1 MYLVYLV
8 AVSYHETSQF
18 SALPASLTVQRAD
31 VALEFVFSRGS
42 SPPLAPFLSTM
53 AGFIAGNPST
63 TVVTD
68 CDAVLTAASLV
79 YIPASSP
86 LGQSWA
92 FLYPDAVG
100 LHPANAPMHPADRVS
115 LPQWAVIKFFLPR
128 CSLSA
133 AMAPPPLGLSFFT
146 ANFTS
151 AFWSR
156 ILSHLVDQ
164 GMLDSVSD
172 SPRALAKTILALSVD
187 KAVMTVNTSDLAP
200 VEPFDTPPFYGP
212 LVAAMPAAPPHV
224 VTPSAPGP
232 QELRF
237 LAIAPAAAFADTRN
251 TTAPLAGFAFLCGHL
266 GATCTSASR
275 TDPSGILHSAAA
287 VLRRGLLSK
296 FGNHVGDG
304 PLSRQLPSFA
314 NALVSNFTTFLETD
328 STLPAELEVQLSDAV
343 QLFVG
348 SPDERA
354 SIERQR
360 AIFATSQ
367 VSIYVAAE

>member
-1 MYLVYLV
+1 
-8 AVSYHETSQF
+8 
-18 SALPASLTVQRAD
+18 
-31 VALEFVFSRGS
+31 
-42 SPPLAPFLSTM
+42 M
-53 AGFIAGNPST
+53 AGIVVGNPST
-63 TVVTD
+63 TVVTE

-79 YIPASSP
+79 YIPANSP

-92 FLYPDAVG
+92 LLYPEAVV
-100 LHPANAPMHPADRVS
+100 LHPAAAPMHPVDRVS

-133 AMAPPPLGLSFFT
+133 VMAPPPAGLSFFT
-146 ANFTS
+146 ANFTP
-151 AFWSR
+151 AFWGR

-164 GMLDSVSD
+164 GMLDSDPD

-200 VEPFDTPPFYGP
+200 AEPFDTPPVYGP
-212 LVAAMPAAPPHV
+212 PIAAIPARAAVAARNRGAARIAAIPAQPAVPAAPPPV

-232 QELRF
+232 PELRF
-237 LAIAPAAAFADTRN
+237 LAIASASAFADSRN
-251 TTAPLAGFAFLCGHL
+251 TSAPLAGFAFLCGHL
-266 GATCTSASR
+266 GAVCTSASR
-275 TDPSGILHSAAA
+275 TDPAGILHSAAA

-296 FGNHVGDG
+296 FGNQFGDG

-314 NALVSNFTTFLETD
+314 NAFVSNFTALLETD
-328 STLPAELEVQLSDAV
+328 STQPAELEAQLSDAV

-354 SIERQR
+354 GIERQR
-360 AIFATSQ
+360 AVFATPQ
-367 VSIYVAAE
+367 VSIYLAAE